1 MKKQSKS
8 ISVKKIR
15 NILNLFKFLTSQ
27 KKQNFSS
34 ALSFLDTDSI
44 EHISET
50 IYNLL
55 YNEKLKTSMTSKQ
68 KNKIVKSIKPNLK
81 SFEYSA
87 KKHFPVSNRKK
98 KILQSGTGLGLILST
113 LIPLISSLLLKK

>member
-1 MKKQSKS
+1 MKKQTKS
-8 ISVKKIR
+8 ISVKKIQ

-27 KKQNFSS
+27 KKQNFNS

-55 YNEKLKTSMTSKQ
+55 YNEKLKKSMTSKQ

-81 SFEYSA
+81 SFEYIA

-98 KILQSGTGLGLILST
+98 KILQSGTGLGLILSR
-113 LIPLISSLLLKK
+113 LIPLISSFLLKK

>member
-27 KKQNFSS
+27 KKQNFNS
-34 ALSFLDTDSI
+34 ALSFLDTDSV

-50 IYNLL
+50 IYNFC
-55 YNEKLKTSMTSKQ
+55 TM
-68 KNKIVKSIKPNLK
+68 KN
-81 SFEYSA
+81 
-87 KKHFPVSNRKK
+87 
-98 KILQSGTGLGLILST
+98 
-113 LIPLISSLLLKK
+113 